1 MDSVGVFLKRERELR
16 EITLEE
22 VAKGTNISRNGLKAI
37 EEDRFDDLP
46 AEVFVRGFIRSYA
59 EFIGIDPEDAIL
71 RLESTMGP
79 GNREMN
85 KVHRIGPGYEELKKS
100 SRSGLVIFLSLIA
113 VLAGLAVWYFF
124 LSDYHGTLPGLSSSP
139 QVERQ
144 AEKSSAAQVSRH
156 TVQTPTILLEQ
167 ELEDSNSMSV
177 KEGKDR
183 QQPAP
188 ASEPPVTSGQH

>member
-1 MDSVGVFLKRERELR
+1 MTDSNNVTKDSMDSVGVFLKRERELR

-22 VAKGTNISRNGLKAI
+22 VAKGTNISRSGLKAI

-100 SRSGLVIFLSLIA
+100 MEAKGLDPEKFEFYLQAFKTGMPPHGGV
-113 VLAGLAVWYFF
+113 GL
-124 LSDYHGTLPGLSSSP
+124 G
-139 QVERQ
+139 VERLTQ
-144 AEKSSAAQVSRH
+144 K
-156 TVQTPTILLEQ
+156 ILGL
-167 ELEDSNSMSV
+167 DNV
-177 KEGKDR
+177 KKATLFPREINRIDTLLNK
-183 QQPAP
+183 
-188 ASEPPVTSGQH
+188 